1 MTGAQF
7 LVALALGAGALALW
21 IHVRFPGIT
30 PDGLTQALIHVGVAL
45 VVAQAIFPVL
55 SSLVPAMN
63 PVARALV
70 ITFALGLPVLTYSL
84 LSSIWIIRALQGALR
99 R

>member
-1 MTGAQF
+1 MTGAEF

-30 PDGLTQALIHVGVAL
+30 PESWRQALIHVGIAL
-45 VVAQAIFPVL
+45 VVGQALFPAL
-55 SSLVPAMN
+55 SSLIPSVN

-70 ITFALGLPVLTYSL
+70 VIFALGLPILTYSL

>member
-1 MTGAQF
+1 MTGAEF
-7 LVALALGAGALALW
+7 LVGLALGAAALALW

-30 PDGLTQALIHVGVAL
+30 PHGLRQALIHVGVAL
-45 VVAQAIFPVL
+45 VIGQALFPVL

-63 PVARALV
+63 PFARALV
-70 ITFALGLPVLTYSL
+70 IIFALGLPILTYSL
-84 LSSIWIIRALQGALR
+84 LSSIWILRALQGALR